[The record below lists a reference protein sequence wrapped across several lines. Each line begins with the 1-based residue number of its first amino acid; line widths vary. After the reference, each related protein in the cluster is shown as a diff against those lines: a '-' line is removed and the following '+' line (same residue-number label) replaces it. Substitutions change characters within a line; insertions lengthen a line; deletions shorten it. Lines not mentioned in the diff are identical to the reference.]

1 MILPLRTNH
10 FMERAGQ
17 YGDLL
22 FETMLFEDQN
32 LKNAQLHF
40 LRLTKGLQI
49 LKMPLPYLSFEEF
62 LTIITHAL
70 ELGSTQHPHA
80 NRFRVRFSAKR
91 QGLGNYLPTQPEL
104 TYEAMAQPFTSNSPE
119 ILKVGVYL
127 DQPKAP
133 GILANLKTGNAL
145 IYVMAQIFAAEKN
158 LHEALIINTE
168 GRIIES
174 ATGNIFWKKNGTW
187 YTPPLSEGCI
197 EGIGRHIFSQNN
209 LVTEKLCSLQDLQT
223 ADRRLITNALYPE
236 REFILS
242 I

>member
-10 FMERAGQ
+10 FMDRAGQ

-32 LKNAQLHF
+32 LKNADLHF
-40 LRLTKGLQI
+40 TRLSQGLQI
-49 LKMPLPYLSFEEF
+49 LKMPLPYLAFDEF
-62 LTIITHAL
+62 LDIANQAVRI
-70 ELGSTQHPHA
+70 GSTQNPLA
-80 NRFRVRFSAKR
+80 TRFRVRFTAKR
-91 QGLGNYLPTQPEL
+91 QGLGNYLPSQPIL
-104 TYEAMAQPFTSNSPE
+104 TYEASASPFTPNSPQQ
-119 ILKVGVYL
+119 LKVGVYL

-133 GILANLKTGNAL
+133 GIIANLKTGNAL
-145 IYVMAQIFAAEKN
+145 VYVMAQIFAAERN

-187 YTPPLSEGCI
+187 YSPPLSEGCI
-197 EGIGRHIFSQNN
+197 EGIGRHIFMQNN
-209 LVTEKLCSLQDLQT
+209 PVIEKPCSLQDLQN
-223 ADRRLITNALYPE
+223 ADRCLITNALYPE